1 MAPLDEPSQAASS
14 SPRQFTLVSSD
25 GQSFPVD
32 AIQLV
37 AASKVFADMVH
48 VGQPA
53 DQPATCTLAEDAE
66 TVALF
71 VKTLE
76 TWESPSEQKEWL
88 TLYKMADKYD
98 CPCMTP
104 DHFYF
109 MLLHVAR
116 RSLDNIGPDEAC
128 PCSYE
133 EDSFMHENS
142 AAVCW
147 EESRAAVLRDL
158 RADQDA
164 AALMVEEL
172 EERRDHWGTCDECRR
187 EVEVAT
193 DELIDAYR
201 AALEKLSLFGRD

>member
-98 CPCMTP
+98 CPERVTTDPFYAYAAGAYLKNERLMESAARQAIKVSVPDVTKP
-104 DHFYF
+104 GRWLYFSLPRSARLQLDHFYL
-109 MLLHVAR
+109 MLLHFAR

-142 AAVCW
+142 AAFD
-147 EESRAAVLRDL
+147 RD
-158 RADQDA
+158 
-164 AALMVEEL
+164 
-172 EERRDHWGTCDECRR
+172 
-187 EVEVAT
+187 
-193 DELIDAYR
+193 
-201 AALEKLSLFGRD
+201 